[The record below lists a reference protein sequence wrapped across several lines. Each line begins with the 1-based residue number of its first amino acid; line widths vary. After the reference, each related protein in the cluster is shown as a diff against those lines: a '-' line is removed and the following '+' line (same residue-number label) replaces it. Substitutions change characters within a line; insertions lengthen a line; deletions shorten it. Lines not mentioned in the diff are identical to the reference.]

1 MNERLLHDDGNGMR
15 VLRGVAV
22 VACLFLTACA
32 TSDEPSGSGWRRSP
46 QPNGPPDNSEPY
58 TINYAYKGIPGRNY
72 YGLPGQPPPQPY
84 MALGKWYQPLAHAD
98 GFIQRG
104 IASWYGEDFHGKLTS
119 SKEIYDMDGITAAHK
134 ILPLHT
140 WVRVTN
146 LENGKTLTLRVN
158 DRGPFVPGR
167 IIDLSRG
174 AARELGVY
182 GPGTAEV
189 EIVALGIAPPPPGSV
204 VMASSPSGPKPAKTA
219 GPAAKSM
226 TTPEKMT
233 PLDFSNSRFQIQ
245 VGAFGKKDVA
255 EKLATR
261 LREAHSHAAV
271 SPAPNPPGK
280 APLYRVLV
288 GRYTSLEEA
297 SRYEERL
304 KNQGF
309 SGAFTI
315 AE

>member
-1 MNERLLHDDGNGMR
+1 MMTRFLYQNRNAAT
-15 VLRGVAV
+15 VFRGVAA

-32 TSDEPSGSGWRRSP
+32 TTEEPSGSAWRRSP
-46 QPNGPPDNSEPY
+46 QPQGAPDDSEPY
-58 TINYAYKGIPGRNY
+58 TMNYAYKGLPERNY
-72 YGLPGQPPPQPY
+72 YGVPGQSAPQPY

-104 IASWYGEDFHGKLTS
+104 IASWYGEDFHGKPTS
-119 SKEIYDMDGITAAHK
+119 SKEIYDMDGISAAHK

-146 LENGKTLTLRVN
+146 LENGKNLVLRIN

-182 GPGTAEV
+182 GPGTGQV
-189 EIVALGIAPPPPGSV
+189 EIVALGVAPPPPGSV
-204 VMASSPSGPKPAKTA
+204 RMASSVTKPPPMENLMAKSSVPAKMAPVDFA
-219 GPAAKSM
+219 G
-226 TTPEKMT
+226 
-233 PLDFSNSRFQIQ
+233 SRFQIQ
-245 VGAFGKKDVA
+245 VGAFGQKDVA

-271 SPAPNPPGK
+271 SPIPHPAGK
-280 APLYRVLV
+280 STLYRVLV
-288 GRYTSLEEA
+288 GRYASLEEA

-304 KNQGF
+304 RSQGF